1 MVNFE
6 QVNAGWDI
14 KIRNKIFF
22 LFCLILTFALQY
34 LYIFLTISVEDVK
47 ITHNTSFKDNN
58 CLIAMLI
65 TVVLFRRIHLR
76 IFLRLNHFDSQP
88 RRGVI
93 LAEVLE
99 SETEINTIRNGD

>member
-1 MVNFE
+1 
-6 QVNAGWDI
+6 
-14 KIRNKIFF
+14 
-22 LFCLILTFALQY
+22 
-34 LYIFLTISVEDVK
+34 
-47 ITHNTSFKDNN
+47 
-58 CLIAMLI
+58 MLI

-99 SETEINTIRNGD
+99 SETETNTIRNGD